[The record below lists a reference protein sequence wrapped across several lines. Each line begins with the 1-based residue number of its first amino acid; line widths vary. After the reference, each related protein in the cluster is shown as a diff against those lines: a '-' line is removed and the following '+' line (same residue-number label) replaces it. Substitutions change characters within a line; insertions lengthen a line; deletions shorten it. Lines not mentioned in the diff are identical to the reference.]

1 MSNMHIKQDDDS
13 SRGSFY
19 IEENGNRIAE
29 LAYTWRGKD
38 VLSIDHT
45 EVDEILEGKGVG
57 SALVEHIVAF
67 AREKGIKMKLYCA
80 FAKKVFEKRKDYHDV
95 LIKDH

>member
-1 MSNMHIKQDDDS
+1 MSDMHINQEDDS

-19 IEENGNRIAE
+19 VEENGKRIAE
-29 LAYTWRGKD
+29 LAYTWRGKYL
-38 VLSIDHT
+38 LSIDHT

-57 SALVEHIVAF
+57 SALVEHIVSF
-67 AREKGIKMKLYCA
+67 AREKGIKMKLYCT